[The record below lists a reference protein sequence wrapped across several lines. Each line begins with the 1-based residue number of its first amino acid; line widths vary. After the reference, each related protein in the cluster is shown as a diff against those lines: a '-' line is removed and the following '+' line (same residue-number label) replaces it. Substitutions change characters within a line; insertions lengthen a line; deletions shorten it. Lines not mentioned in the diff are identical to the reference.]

1 MQNSKNFGTFFKS
14 RCLYLGLLVE
24 QIFVKKSITFS
35 LQRYMPMQ
43 KRRQYFARAVS
54 RWYIYL
60 SKALNLFTKFSV
72 NFLLCDTSIRHLRC
86 PLSMKNFFDALIQ
99 ISAKGDG
106 NIQNLFKIKTGSSRD
121 NICCNIVSYVFP

>member
-1 MQNSKNFGTFFKS
+1 MQNSKYFGTFFMS
-14 RCLYLGLLVE
+14 RCLYLGLLVQ

-99 ISAKGDG
+99 ISAKRDRKTS
-106 NIQNLFKIKTGSSRD
+106 KIYSRLRL
-121 NICCNIVSYVFP
+121 ILLEIIFSVI

>member
-1 MQNSKNFGTFFKS
+1 MQSSKYSGTLFKS
-14 RCLYLGLLVE
+14 RCLYFGFVE
-24 QIFVKKSITFS
+24 EIFVKNQLRFLCNVTSQCK
-35 LQRYMPMQ
+35 

-99 ISAKGDG
+99 ISAKRDRKTS
-106 NIQNLFKIKTGSSRD
+106 KIYSRLRL
-121 NICCNIVSYVFP
+121 ILLGIIFVVI

>member
-1 MQNSKNFGTFFKS
+1 MQSSKYSGTLFKS
-14 RCLYLGLLVE
+14 RCLYFGLLVE

-99 ISAKGDG
+99 ISAKRDRKTS
-106 NIQNLFKIKTGSSRD
+106 KIYSRLRL
-121 NICCNIVSYVFP
+121 ILLEIIFVVI

>member
-1 MQNSKNFGTFFKS
+1 MQSSNILVQFLSQDVYIWVFWLNRYLLKNQLRFLCNVTCQCK
-14 RCLYLGLLVE
+14 
-24 QIFVKKSITFS
+24 
-35 LQRYMPMQ
+35 

-99 ISAKGDG
+99 ISAKRDG
-106 NIQNLFKIKTGSSRD
+106 KHPKSIQDLD
-121 NICCNIVSYVFP
+121 

>member
-14 RCLYLGLLVE
+14 RCLYFGLLVE

-43 KRRQYFARAVS
+43 KKETIFCSRAVS

-99 ISAKGDG
+99 ISAKRDG
-106 NIQNLFKIKTGSSRD
+106 KHPKSIQDLD
-121 NICCNIVSYVFP
+121 

>member
-1 MQNSKNFGTFFKS
+1 MQSSKYFGTFFKS

-99 ISAKGDG
+99 ISAKRDRKTS
-106 NIQNLFKIKTGSSRD
+106 KIYSRLRL
-121 NICCNIVSYVFP
+121 ILLEIIFFVM